1 VTEPNEIIFCQ
12 GTILLRMNVLVKLY
26 VLCARGI
33 LFSECMMLVW
43 LDFFSE
49 FICLVDWNKNSR
61 NLLVLKKTI
70 V

>member
-1 VTEPNEIIFCQ
+1 
-12 GTILLRMNVLVKLY
+12 MKLC

-33 LFSECMMLVW
+33 LFYECMMLIW
-43 LDFFSE
+43 LDFSSE
-49 FICLVDWNKNSR
+49 FIYLVDWNTNSR